1 MAMTAQ
7 LAGGTGQ
14 AAHGGKRLQSQE
26 VRNAKMNSEL
36 EPHSE
41 GKRQKNLPTQ
51 WAN

>member
-1 MAMTAQ
+1 
-7 LAGGTGQ
+7 
-14 AAHGGKRLQSQE
+14 
-26 VRNAKMNSEL
+26 MNSEL